1 MESHFKKLRV
11 LVHSNH
17 SRLVTGFGKNAKNIL
32 LALHADPQIEV
43 IEAGN
48 GAKFGAD
55 LLTPWESY
63 GTSPTNPL
71 VLQSIQG
78 NGQKERMAQYGY
90 YTIDEIIDK
99 CKPDVYL
106 GIEDIWAFTEYHKK
120 PWWNKINKVL
130 WTTLDSLP
138 ILDQALQM
146 EPRCDK
152 MLVWA
157 SFAED
162 QMKKLGHK
170 NVETLHGAVDYTHFE
185 PLAHRRKIR
194 KRFGLDSNYVIGF
207 VFKNQLRK
215 SVPNLLKGFKIFKEE
230 NPKTNPKLLLHT
242 DWGETNHGWDIPKY
256 LKELDIHQDDVL
268 STYVCHACGH
278 YHVAPY
284 QGEDKNCPQCN
295 KEKAFKT
302 KSSAKGI
309 DENQL
314 NELYNCMDVYC
325 HPFTSGGQELPIQEA
340 KAAGLVTLVTDYS
353 CGTDSCYEHQG
364 GIPLKWNEYREPS
377 TQFIKA
383 STCPVDIAAKL
394 KTVYEMTEADT
405 MVLAKKGSEYVKR
418 EFSVQTIVDKLKKVF
433 FDLKKPET
441 EEEKKPKA
449 EEEKKENGKP
459 INFEDVLDKNSEDRI
474 LIVMPESAGDVFMT
488 TSLLPSIKKNYPDK
502 DLYFATKKEYLS
514 ILDGNKYIYKTLEY
528 SPQMDNL
535 PLMEGRLN
543 HKGFFE
549 ICFLPNVGTQ
559 KHLDYLHQGDADKI
573 MFNIHS
579 EHYNKQYASN

>member
-146 EPRCDK
+146 EPCCDK

-185 PLAHRRKIR
+185 PLAHRHKIR

-230 NPKTNPKLLLHT
+230 NPETNPKLLLHT

-295 KEKAFKT
+295 KEKTFKT

-383 STCPVDIAAKL
+383 STCPIDISDKL
-394 KTVYEMTEADT
+394 KSFYHMTDIDKST
-405 MVLAKKGSEYVKR
+405 LAEKGMEYVKE
-418 EFSVQTIVDKLKKVF
+418 EFSVQVIINKLKDILF
-433 FDLKKPET
+433 SLKKPEPK
-441 EEEKKPKA
+441 EEEIKKPSNTLSFESVLGDEGA
-449 EEEKKENGKP
+449 ENR
-459 INFEDVLDKNSEDRI
+459 IAVVL
-474 LIVMPESAGDVFMT
+474 PESAGDILILNSLMENLKELYPEKNIYVFTKPEFYQMIEDN
-488 TSLLPSIKKNYPDK
+488 PSVHKVLAY
-502 DLYFATKKEYLS
+502 
-514 ILDGNKYIYKTLEY
+514 
-528 SPQMDNL
+528 QDNL
-535 PLMEGRLN
+535 QNILMLEGKGS
-543 HKGFFE
+543 HKGYFD
-549 ICFLPNVGTQ
+549 IAFLPNVGTQ
-559 KHLDYLHQGDADKI
+559 KFLNYLHNGKDKTQ
-573 MFNIHS
+573 F
-579 EHYNKQYASN
+579 KLR